1 MPTYYEQPANDAL
14 GRSVECGWL
23 LHSHKA
29 ITGHRVPPD
38 GCLDIIYDRTH
49 GLRAIGT
56 MTTEQRFDYP
66 EGAWLAGIRFRP
78 GMAGTFLGVS
88 PAELTDTSAPLED
101 LWAHRAQE
109 LKNRLEDAKSI
120 QEAMQIMLGSLPACD
135 VAPNP
140 VQRAIEAITAANG
153 NVDLE
158 NVALQA
164 NLSPRQFR
172 RRCREESGL
181 GPKHLCRV
189 LRFRHACRLA
199 SDMGRLNMGR
209 LKMGRLNWSDIALE
223 AEYFDQAHFIRDFRN
238 FTGLTPMSVFSNTR
252 PRDPA
257 SIGA

>member
-1 MPTYYEQPANDAL
+1 MPTYCEQPAHPAL

-23 LHSHKA
+23 LQSDKA

-38 GCLDIIYDRTH
+38 GCVDIIYDRTH

-66 EGAWLAGIRFRP
+66 EGAWLAGIRFQP

-101 LWAHRAQE
+101 LWGHRAQE
-109 LKNRLEDAKSI
+109 LKRRLEDAKSI
-120 QEAMQIMLGSLPACD
+120 QEAMRIMLGSLPVQAA
-135 VAPNP
+135 VPNP
-140 VQRAIEAITAANG
+140 VQRAIEAIAAANG

-158 NVALQA
+158 SVALQA

-189 LRFRHACRLA
+189 LRFRHACALA
-199 SDMGRLNMGR
+199 RGMGRLN
-209 LKMGRLNWSDIALE
+209 MGRLNWSDIALE
-223 AEYFDQAHFIRDFRN
+223 AEYFDQAHFIRDFRH
-238 FTGLTPMSVFSNTR
+238 FTGLAPMSVFSNTR
-252 PRDPA
+252 PRDPS